1 MNLTHQNVGR
11 DLVELDVLEE
21 VAKDLFERQLVRV
34 EVDLRGE
41 LNLIFA
47 FFPTVLKFLIPLS
60 LKPYRIVVARLLA
73 PHEGGLEF
81 RKLIGTQLISAQDE
95 TDDVLREECKAA
107 QVQHFIAVFVDE
119 FQNFLD
125 KRLCALVLYVS
136 LGGSQQCT
144 DGVHIN
150 AALHEASTCPS
161 QLLQSVIV
169 GCIHYAQ

>member
-47 FFPTVLKFLIPLS
+47 FFPTVLEFLIPLS
-60 LKPYRIVVARLLA
+60 LKPYRIVVAGLLA

-107 QVQHFIAVFVDE
+107 EVQHFIAVFVDE
-119 FQNFLD
+119 FQNLLD
-125 KRLCALVLYVS
+125 
-136 LGGSQQCT
+136 
-144 DGVHIN
+144 
-150 AALHEASTCPS
+150 
-161 QLLQSVIV
+161 
-169 GCIHYAQ
+169 